1 MSWTFKKYKN
11 QEFMPLIKFLVDM
24 YQPDTYVEVGIQKG
38 YCFKQIAPLVKNAIG
53 IDIKLLFDL
62 PDATLIENTSL
73 NVAKN
78 WKYGKID
85 LIFIDGDHSHEA
97 VLADVDAFLPYLR
110 PCTGL
115 MLLHDTYPGKP
126 EFAIDGYCSDAW
138 KSAVK
143 IHRNLNYSDIEIVTL
158 PGPYAGLS
166 ILRKAEDHLH
176 WRKHYE

>member
-1 MSWTFKKYKN
+1 MSWTFKKYKR

-38 YCFKQIAPLVKNAIG
+38 HCFKQIAPLVETAIG

-62 PDATLIENTSL
+62 PGSILIEDTSL
-73 NVAKN
+73 NAARN
-78 WKYGKID
+78 WEHGEID
-85 LIFIDGDHSHEA
+85 LLFIDGDHKQEA
-97 VLADVDAFLPYLR
+97 VLADIDAFLPHVK

-115 MLLHDTYPGKP
+115 ILLHDTYPGAKQL
-126 EFAIDGYCSDAW
+126 AVDGYCSDAW
-138 KSAVK
+138 KAAVK
-143 IHRNLNYSDIEIVTL
+143 IHRNLNYSDVEIVTL

-176 WRKHYE
+176 WEKHYK